1 MDLFLGLLFILIQ
14 GFFEGTETAII
25 AANRIRVV
33 NWASEGKGL
42 ANLTIK
48 LLDAKEE
55 SIIIALIGTNIC
67 VVLASFLFT
76 NHFVAKLGPNATA
89 LAIGLVT
96 VLSLVFGEF
105 LPKALGQAA
114 PEEIALRTAPI
125 YAFLSQPFR
134 PFRRLF
140 RLKSLS
146 STKERPHFALTR
158 QDFLAALNAAEKS
171 GNIPERLAGIVA
183 NLFSFTETRI
193 RDIMKPL
200 SQVTGVPKGMS
211 KKNLARVIEEHRY
224 SRYPVYRDRPEN
236 ILGTIHTKDLLLSK
250 GMRLRRPYSVAADDS
265 ALAILKSMKEKGEHF
280 ALVKNKREKVIGLV
294 TLEDLLEEL
303 IGEIRSED

>member
-1 MDLFLGLLFILIQ
+1 MDLLF
-14 GFFEGTETAII
+14 GFIFIVGQAFFAGTETAFI

-33 NWASEGKGL
+33 NWASDGRRL
-42 ANLTIK
+42 ANLTLR
-48 LLDAKEE
+48 LLDVKEE
-55 SIIIALIGTNIC
+55 IIIITLIGTNIC

-76 NHFVAKLGPNATA
+76 NHFVAVLGPNATV

-96 VLSLVFGEF
+96 MLSLVFGEF
-105 LPKALGQAA
+105 LPKALGQAT

-125 YAFLSQPFR
+125 FAFLSQPFR

-158 QDFLAALNAAEKS
+158 QDFLVALNAAEKA

-193 RDIMKPL
+193 REIMKPL
-200 SQVTGVPKGMS
+200 SQVTGVPKGIS
-211 KKNLARVIEEHRY
+211 KKKLAQVIEEHRY

-250 GMRLRRPYSVAADDS
+250 GMRLRRSYSVAADDS
-265 ALAILKSMKEKGEHF
+265 ALATLKSMKEKGEHF
-280 ALVKNKREKVIGLV
+280 ALVKDKKEKVIGLV